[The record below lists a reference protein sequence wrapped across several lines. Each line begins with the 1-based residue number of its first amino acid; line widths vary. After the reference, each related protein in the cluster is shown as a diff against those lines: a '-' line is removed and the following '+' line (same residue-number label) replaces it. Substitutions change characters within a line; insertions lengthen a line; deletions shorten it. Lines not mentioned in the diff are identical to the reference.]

1 MRAAIYCRF
10 SSDQQKPTS
19 LADQERTC
27 RQYIERQGWTT
38 IKVYSDAAISGS
50 HDDRPGYQQMLN
62 DARAG
67 KFEVLVAE
75 DLDRLNRRLEHTANL
90 YSRLQFVGIEI
101 HTLSHGKVGDLHVG
115 ISGLLGEMFIK
126 NLAQKTR
133 RGLEGRVR
141 AGKSRRRVVLR
152 L

>member
-1 MRAAIYCRF
+1 M
-10 SSDQQKPTS
+10 
-19 LADQERTC
+19 ADQERTF
-27 RQYIERQGWTT
+27 RQYTERLGWTT

-50 HDDRPGYQQMLN
+50 HDDRPGYQQILN
-62 DARAG
+62 DARMG

-101 HTLSHGKVGDLHVG
+101 HTLSHGKVGDHHVS

-133 RGLEGRVR
+133 RGKAACER
-141 AGKSRRRVVLR
+141 ASRAAGCATATTSSAWMAVASH
-152 L
+152 